1 MKAILLT
8 IVGILLSS
16 SHANAENSL
25 ELNEYL
31 HQVSLDSPG
40 YKSATLAGNGY
51 KMLAD
56 GPSVLIYPY
65 AFGNYT
71 NYKNKEEMPNPS
83 FQGDLTEG
91 HMYTMGL
98 AWNSAFGLNGKYSY
112 NISETK
118 ISNAAAIPIP
128 NYFTSYNKF
137 EFTQSLLKN
146 GFGSEVRAQ
155 IRALRNNHL
164 AQSYGQQYLSQSK
177 LYQAEATY
185 WRLAYA
191 KRALEIQKDAL
202 ARASKLLRW
211 AKRRVSLQLGDKSD
225 LLQSQANVELRK
237 LELLNEEEEEKSASI
252 AFNMLRNRNE
262 TSVQEKLKTPSIE
275 EILKMEKA
283 QKSGMRFD
291 VKSAQ
296 AQAEAA
302 QASLQ
307 LDKEKLMP
315 SLDLFANYALNGRDA
330 KREEATKEAATSRR
344 SNTAIGVNV
353 SIPLN
358 ASSLVSALKGS
369 AMAKEAAELN
379 FEQKRLEEN
388 SEWEQLEKRIQDSKS
403 KLGLLKTI
411 EQVQKEKYENENQ
424 RLLRGRTTTYQ
435 ALIFEQDYANTQ
447 LTSLRIQ
454 GDYLQLLAQSKLFRG
469 EE

>member
-1 MKAILLT
+1 MKAVLSLT
-8 IVGILLSS
+8 ISLFFSNS
-16 SHANAENSL
+16 AFAANALDLNAY
-25 ELNEYL
+25 LNEVM
-31 HQVSLDSPG
+31 QESPG
-40 YKSATLAGNGY
+40 YKSSNLSGNGY
-51 KMLAD
+51 KLLSE

-71 NYKNKEEMPNPS
+71 NYKNKEEMPNPA

-91 HMYTMGL
+91 HMYTAGL
-98 AWNSAFGLNGKYSY
+98 AWNSPFGLNGKYSY
-112 NISETK
+112 NVSETK

-137 EFTQSLLKN
+137 EFTLSLLKN
-146 GFGSEVRAQ
+146 GFGSETRAQ
-155 IRALRNNHL
+155 IRALTNNHL
-164 AQSYGQQYLSQSK
+164 AQSYVQQYLSHTK

-191 KRALEIQKDAL
+191 KRAVEIQKDAL
-202 ARASKLLRW
+202 SRASKLLSW

-225 LLQSQANVELRK
+225 LLQSEANVELRK
-237 LELLNEEEEEKSASI
+237 LELLSAEEEEKSASI
-252 AFNMLRNRNE
+252 AFNTLRNKSDTKVVE
-262 TSVQEKLKTPSIE
+262 QLKTPTID
-275 EILKMEKA
+275 EIAKMEMA
-283 QKSGMRFD
+283 VRSGVRLD

-296 AQAEAA
+296 AQAVATE
-302 QASLQ
+302 ASLQ

-330 KREEATKEAATSRR
+330 KREEATKEAASSKR
-344 SNTAIGVNV
+344 SNSAIGVNV

-358 ASSLVSALKGS
+358 VPSLVSALRGS
-369 AMAKEAAELN
+369 AQAKEAAQLN
-379 FEQKRLEEN
+379 FEQKQLEEN
-388 SEWEQLEKRIQDSKS
+388 SDWEELEKRIQDSKA
-403 KLGLLKTI
+403 KLALMKTI
-411 EQVQKEKYENENQ
+411 EKVQKEKYENENQ

-454 GDYLQLLAQSKLFRG
+454 GDYLQLLAQSKLYRG